1 MPTLKQIAANRRN
14 AQRST
19 GPRTAE
25 GKAVSRRNS
34 LQSGIYADRETVL
47 PTEDP
52 VALIELRDEYYS
64 HYQPDFPAERCL
76 VDSLISDEWLLRR
89 FRRVEGELLT
99 EANAEISQSAERF
112 CIGTSYRDNER
123 TLERLQRRVNATR
136 KSYLKTL
143 EALAA
148 LQAEAQPP
156 APAARPPV
164 PMSQT
169 AENQEVPT
177 AIGFV
182 PPSATPAPAP
192 RAGNKI
198 PAIPTPSPGPRPRPL
213 PFGFVPPAP
222 AACTLPAP
230 NPRPRTPAFPSPARS
245 TLKPI

>member
-25 GKAVSRRNS
+25 GKIASSRNS
-34 LQSGIYADRETVL
+34 LRSGIYADRETVL

-52 VALIELRDEYYS
+52 VALSELRDEYYD
-64 HYQPDFPAERCL
+64 HYQPASPAERCL

-99 EANAEISQSAERF
+99 EANCDISQSAERF

-123 TLERLQRRVNATR
+123 TLERLQRRINATR

-148 LQAEAQPP
+148 LRAEEQPLSP
-156 APAARPPV
+156 AVRPPV
-164 PMSQT
+164 PVSQAT
-169 AENQEVPT
+169 ENEQVSTP
-177 AIGFV
+177 IGFV
-182 PPSATPAPAP
+182 PTIQSVRPAPA
-192 RAGNKI
+192 N
-198 PAIPTPSPGPRPRPL
+198 PSRGSLPGTIPGPRPL
-213 PFGFVPPAP
+213 AP
-222 AACTLPAP
+222 G
-230 NPRPRTPAFPSPARS
+230 PSF
-245 TLKPI
+245 